1 MECKES
7 NQAKN
12 NNIFY
17 GIACHDVQYRNWQV
31 FLFYQLTVPE
41 DLGELFKVRIGFQ
54 GDQELSWYED
64 FSGAPTWFIEEVM

>member
-1 MECKES
+1 MAS
-7 NQAKN
+7 HTMM
-12 NNIFY
+12 FST
-17 GIACHDVQYRNWQV
+17 GTDRF
-31 FLFYQLTVPE
+31 FLLYQLTVPE

>member
-1 MECKES
+1 MAS
-7 NQAKN
+7 
-12 NNIFY
+12 
-17 GIACHDVQYRNWQV
+17 HTMMSSTVTDRV

-64 FSGAPTWFIEEVM
+64 FSSAPTWFIEEVM